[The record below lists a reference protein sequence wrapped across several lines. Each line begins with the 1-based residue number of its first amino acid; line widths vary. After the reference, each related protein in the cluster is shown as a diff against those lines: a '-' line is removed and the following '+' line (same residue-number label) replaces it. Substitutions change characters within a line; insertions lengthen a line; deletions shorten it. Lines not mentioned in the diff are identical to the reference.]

1 MEWTKVL
8 TYIPDFN
15 HCIWD
20 FYNMNVYLFHHLT
33 IAFVLPVLPPPF
45 ALASMILSAI
55 SPEARSWN
63 WSNKTQPTI
72 WRLWK
77 QNDIQ
82 NTSLKLHKPF
92 RQWPHKWVNLVEEE
106 QKGVK
111 ETNKMNE
118 GWVRRDKEKKRNI
131 RKPHYYSN
139 VNFIC
144 IFFGKHCSK
153 TDFFLSTW
161 VWNSRTAIIFK
172 QLKAC
177 YMKPTV

>member
-1 MEWTKVL
+1 
-8 TYIPDFN
+8 
-15 HCIWD
+15 
-20 FYNMNVYLFHHLT
+20 
-33 IAFVLPVLPPPF
+33 
-45 ALASMILSAI
+45 
-55 SPEARSWN
+55 
-63 WSNKTQPTI
+63 
-72 WRLWK
+72 
-77 QNDIQ
+77 
-82 NTSLKLHKPF
+82 
-92 RQWPHKWVNLVEEE
+92 VNLVEEE

-161 VWNSRTAIIFK
+161 V
-172 QLKAC
+172 
-177 YMKPTV
+177 